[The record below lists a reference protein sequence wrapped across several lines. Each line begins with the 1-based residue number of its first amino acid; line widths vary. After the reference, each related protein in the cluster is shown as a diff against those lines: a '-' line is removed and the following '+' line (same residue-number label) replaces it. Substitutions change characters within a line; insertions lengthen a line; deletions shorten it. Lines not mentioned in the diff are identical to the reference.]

1 MKKFS
6 TLRILHHRH
15 SLLNLNPN
23 LNLNPSFSVC
33 FNFNFATIPQSQS
46 FVVSYLVS
54 TCGFSPESALS
65 ASRYLRFKSSQKP
78 DSVIAFLSAHG
89 FSVSQIHTV
98 VKRESRILQCNPDKV
113 LLPKFQ
119 FLRSKGASSADII
132 HMITA
137 GPRFLLGSLNNNIV
151 PAYHLVRSF
160 IDSDKQVITCLR
172 RNFSSIADSRVS
184 PNVQLLLDNGVK
196 RSSIAMMLSMRSSI
210 LCSYKLSHTICELK
224 EMGFDTSKT
233 TFAVAM
239 MAKRTVNKAKWV
251 EKVEVFKKWGWSE
264 EHVLEA
270 FKKLPYCMLNSQE
283 KIDAVFSFW
292 VEVSGYSS
300 LELVKYPV
308 IFQLSLPKRI
318 VPRSLVLKFLEK
330 EGLRKKGASYATP
343 LLPKENVFLKKFVY
357 AFENHSSQ
365 LLKIYQK
372 SMNQGNTTEESRTI
386 MSTF

>member
-1 MKKFS
+1 
-6 TLRILHHRH
+6 
-15 SLLNLNPN
+15 
-23 LNLNPSFSVC
+23 
-33 FNFNFATIPQSQS
+33 
-46 FVVSYLVS
+46 
-54 TCGFSPESALS
+54 
-65 ASRYLRFKSSQKP
+65 
-78 DSVIAFLSAHG
+78 
-89 FSVSQIHTV
+89 
-98 VKRESRILQCNPDKV
+98 
-113 LLPKFQ
+113 
-119 FLRSKGASSADII
+119 
-132 HMITA
+132 
-137 GPRFLLGSLNNNIV
+137 
-151 PAYHLVRSF
+151 
-160 IDSDKQVITCLR
+160 
-172 RNFSSIADSRVS
+172 
-184 PNVQLLLDNGVK
+184 
-196 RSSIAMMLSMRSSI
+196 
-210 LCSYKLSHTICELK
+210 
-224 EMGFDTSKT
+224 MGFDTSKT